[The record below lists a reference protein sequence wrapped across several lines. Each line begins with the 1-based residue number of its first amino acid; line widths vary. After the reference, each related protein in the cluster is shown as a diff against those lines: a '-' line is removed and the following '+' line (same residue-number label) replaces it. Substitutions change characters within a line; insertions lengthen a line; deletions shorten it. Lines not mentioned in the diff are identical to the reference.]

1 MERSRKSNCINV
13 ANFVEIAP
21 TATESSYFF
30 LFSKMA
36 AAATLNFEI
45 SNF

>member
-30 LFSKMA
+30 SIFKDGGRRHLEF
-36 AAATLNFEI
+36 
-45 SNF
+45 